1 MAGIHLSVQASA
13 GTRRAVSR
21 QQSCV
26 LRRFRHPQARGLVFY
41 RNRGRSVAEC
51 WWGGHKVTRTLLQRI
66 QVFGFNRQL
75 MCSGPRILFG
85 QAADLIT
92 QLRGTARG
100 FSLFVMGAVAG

>member
-1 MAGIHLSVQASA
+1 M
-13 GTRRAVSR
+13 RAVSR

-41 RNRGRSVAEC
+41 CSRGRSVGEC
-51 WWGGHKVTRTLLQRI
+51 LWGVHKVTRPLMHRI
-66 QVFGFNRQL
+66 QLFGLKRQL

-92 QLRGTARG
+92 QLRDTVRG